1 MILILYDNKNRD
13 FSTSV
18 KLADAIISEN
28 KETKV
33 CIANTFEFD
42 DALYLYK
49 EIKVVL
55 LPFLRIQFK
64 DQIIRRSAV
73 I

>member
-1 MILILYDNKNRD
+1 MILILYDNKRRD

-42 DALYLYK
+42 DALYLWQRNK
-49 EIKVVL
+49 SCFVL
-55 LPFLRIQFK
+55 FLRIQFK
-64 DQIIRRSAV
+64 DRSSN
-73 I
+73 